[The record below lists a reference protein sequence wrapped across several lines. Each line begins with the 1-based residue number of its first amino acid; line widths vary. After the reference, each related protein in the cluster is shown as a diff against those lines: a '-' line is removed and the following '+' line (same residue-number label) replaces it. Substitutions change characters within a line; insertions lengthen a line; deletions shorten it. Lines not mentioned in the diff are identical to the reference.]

1 MSYFDLILY
10 QGLYQALRNVN
21 VEQVVNLSTAFANYG
36 SIKKS
41 YVRFQLKVL
50 LITNITAD

>member
-21 VEQVVNLSTAFANYG
+21 VEQVATHSATFVNYG

-50 LITNITAD
+50 LITSITTD

>member
-10 QGLYQALRNVN
+10 QGLYQALGNVN
-21 VEQVVNLSTAFANYG
+21 VEQVATHSATFVNYG

-50 LITNITAD
+50 LITSITTD